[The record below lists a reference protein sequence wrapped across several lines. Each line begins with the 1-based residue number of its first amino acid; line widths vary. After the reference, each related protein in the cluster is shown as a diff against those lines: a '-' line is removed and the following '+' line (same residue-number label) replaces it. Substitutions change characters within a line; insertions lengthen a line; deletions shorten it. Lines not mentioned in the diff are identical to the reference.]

1 MNKFVCLFALIGILG
16 AHVSLAQTKEELTA
30 QKAEKAAQV
39 ADLQS
44 QIDGLNGE
52 IAGIDAQLL
61 EWPRWETG
69 AFGTFGLGFNGFN
82 DWVSRPQ
89 PNVASSTISVA
100 LNGYANYLA
109 KDYFWRNAANLNMGW
124 LKFDDKDN
132 PDDIADFQQS
142 ADAINATSLFG
153 YKLSEKLAA
162 STLAEY
168 RSTILSNF
176 NNPGYLDVGVG
187 ATWTPVKD
195 LVVVVHPLNYNF
207 IFADDSLNFE
217 SSLGAKIVA
226 DYTKE
231 LVKGVNWKSNLSIFQ
246 SYKSSDLSNW
256 TWVNSLGFQVFKG
269 IGVGLELG
277 LRSNK
282 QESLAAGLT
291 DNPLQA
297 YYVAGLS
304 YAISAKK

>member
-1 MNKFVCLFALIGILG
+1 MNKKVSLFALIGLLTLNLSFG
-16 AHVSLAQTKEELTA
+16 QTTEELTA
-30 QKAEKAAQV
+30 QKAEKAAKV
-39 ADLQS
+39 AELQG

-52 IAGIDAQLL
+52 IASIEEKLVI
-61 EWPRWETG
+61 WPRWETG
-69 AFGTFGLGFNGFN
+69 AFGTVGLGFNGFS

-89 PNVASSTISVA
+89 PNIASSSISVA
-100 LNGYANYLA
+100 LNGYANHLA
-109 KDYFWRNAANLNMGW
+109 KDYFWRNGANLNMGW
-124 LKFDDKDN
+124 VKFDDRDN
-132 PDDIADFQQS
+132 PDDIDGYQQS
-142 ADAINATSLFG
+142 ADAINLTSLFG
-153 YKLSEKLAA
+153 YKLSEKLAI

-168 RSTILSNF
+168 RSTILTNF
-176 NNPGYLDVGVG
+176 NNPGYLDIGVG

-195 LVVVVHPLNYNF
+195 LIVVIHPLNYNF
-207 IFADDSLNFE
+207 VFANDSLNFE

-231 LVKGVNWKSNLSIFQ
+231 LVKGVNWKTNLSIFQ

-256 TWVNSLGFQVFKG
+256 TWVNSFGFQVFKG

-291 DNPLQA
+291 DNPLQS

-304 YAISAKK
+304 YSISAKK